1 MTSSK
6 AITDIM
12 HAHIADIRQDAAK
25 SARRPAA
32 ARDWKPIAGGRSP
45 PGLSG
50 STGGLTNCLRLS
62 WRCDGGMNRAIWL
75 AYAVFVV
82 GLILIAAVLLGL
94 LPV

>member
-1 MTSSK
+1 MTSRK

-12 HAHIADIRQDAAK
+12 HAHIADIRQDAPK
-25 SARRPAA
+25 TRTQTRRSKGLEAD
-32 ARDWKPIAGGRSP
+32 RRRKIATWLERINMRLDE
-45 PGLSG
+45 LSM
-50 STGGLTNCLRLS
+50 LS
-62 WRCDGGMNRAIWL
+62 WRCDAGMNRAIWL